1 MLPVPRCPESAPS
14 QAPCTASPPQ
24 AWPPGKSPCLLA
36 DSGFP
41 LCLTLPPASLGQQQ
55 SLRVQVSK
63 AERLLGL
70 SLIDSEGDSAS
81 QEPRRALQGPL
92 TSVRRHAEGTRAADK
107 HRHLHPPPAS
117 QSISAQADSPKEMD
131 SPCCWVPATE
141 ATASPIANLP
151 RTIANRPCATVHGAR
166 VSLAKG
172 KSASCLH
179 CFLTV

>member
-1 MLPVPRCPESAPS
+1 MPRIGSLSGPLHSEPSPSLAARQVTVSPGRLRAP
-14 QAPCTASPPQ
+14 T
-24 AWPPGKSPCLLA
+24 
-36 DSGFP
+36 

-55 SLRVQVSK
+55 SLCVQVSK
-63 AERLLGL
+63 AETLLGL

-92 TSVRRHAEGTRAADK
+92 TSVRRHAKGTMAADK
-107 HRHLHPPPAS
+107 YQHLHPPRAS
-117 QSISAQADSPKEMD
+117 HSISAQADSPKEMD
-131 SPCCWVPATE
+131 SPCCWVPVTE
-141 ATASPIANLP
+141 ATASP